1 MARRVKEFEQYL
13 IDGGD
18 SHIHLEDYTVSP
30 ATAFL
35 KYTVEAKSAV
45 DLCSRH
51 FPKKTNGNHSSAST
65 DSLEHIVKAMLPA
78 LMGHFETYQRF
89 LFAGIFDHSTLLGGF
104 EVESFFKKLKKET
117 DVQIN
122 LSRLAAHRGIGA
134 SSIGMLLA
142 DAMKGWHSPEKVN
155 SYFDAFGVKTQFFSN
170 DDCRRLNVLWQ
181 LRHSIAHTAGT
192 LTLADAQKVAA
203 LSGLG
208 DTNIVFENNFIFE
221 VSRKLHPIV
230 QAATERLGMELKGRV
245 IPGAPKSEVNTFH
258 RLFEVKSSIAVWL
271 KN

>member
-1 MARRVKEFEQYL
+1 MCCLA
-13 IDGGD
+13 
-18 SHIHLEDYTVSP
+18 DYTDSP

-51 FPKKTNGNHSSAST
+51 FPKLTNGHYNKASK

-89 LFAGIFDHSTLLGGF
+89 LFAGVFDRSTLIGGF
-104 EVESFFKKLKKET
+104 DVNSFFKKLEKET
-117 DVQIN
+117 NIKLD

-134 SSIGMLLA
+134 SSIGLLLA
-142 DAMKGWHSPEKVN
+142 DAMNGWHFPEKVN
-155 SYFDAFGVKTQFFSN
+155 SYFDAFGIKTQLFSH
-170 DDCRRLNVLWQ
+170 DDCKRLRVLWQ

-192 LTLADAQKVAA
+192 LTLADAQKVSA
-203 LSGLG
+203 LNGLG

-230 QAATERLGMELKGRV
+230 KSATERLGEALSSRILPDAPPHDVAALK
-245 IPGAPKSEVNTFH
+245 K
-258 RLFEVKSSIAVWL
+258 LFEVKSSIAVWL
-271 KN
+271 HD